1 MFREAT
7 PGGFEGNSL
16 ILHVAQDF
24 HLEGLQRDA
33 ATTALVATHA
43 SDLLGQS
50 VGVEFRKAGAASLPV
65 EDALSR
71 LDLDKDRLFE
81 APADAGDPTALLER
95 ELGATF
101 VEEIAADR
109 D

>member
-1 MFREAT
+1 
-7 PGGFEGNSL
+7 L

-43 SDLLGQS
+43 SDLLGQAIA
-50 VGVEFRKAGAASLPV
+50 VEFRKSGVVSPPG
-65 EDALSR
+65 EDGLSR
-71 LDLDKDRLFE
+71 VEIDKDRLSE

-101 VEEIAADR
+101 VEEIVAER

>member
-7 PGGFEGNSL
+7 PGGIEGDSL

-43 SDLLGQS
+43 SDLLGQPI
-50 VGVEFRKAGAASLPV
+50 GVVFRKAGASV
-65 EDALSR
+65 STGQDDLSR

-81 APADAGDPTALLER
+81 APADASDPTALLER

-101 VEEIAADR
+101 VEEIVAER

>member
-1 MFREAT
+1 V
-7 PGGFEGNSL
+7 

-33 ATTALVATHA
+33 AVTALVETQA
-43 SDLLGQS
+43 SDLLGQP
-50 VGVEFRKAGAASLPV
+50 VRIEFRKAGVGLANLGEGQASGSAK
-65 EDALSR
+65 D
-71 LDLDKDRLFE
+71 LDELEMDKDRLFE
-81 APADAGDPTALLER
+81 APADASDPTALLER
-95 ELGATF
+95 ELGATL